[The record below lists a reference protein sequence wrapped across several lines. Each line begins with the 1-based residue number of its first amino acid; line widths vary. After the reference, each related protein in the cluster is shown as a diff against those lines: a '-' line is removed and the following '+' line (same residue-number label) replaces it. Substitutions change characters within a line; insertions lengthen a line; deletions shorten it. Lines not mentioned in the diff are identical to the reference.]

1 MPSPSRSYVL
11 DRWLDGLLDLPEAVL
26 LRTSGL
32 AYRSSSLV
40 RRKAELLARRV
51 LHRLRHQARRPAQAS
66 RPPLALATP
75 SAVPVPDRGDR
86 FVLYR
91 IVGNDLYPRHDAG
104 QSLANLQF
112 ILEHEPELQGCEKR
126 WLLNRVRDPAKV
138 ELLITL
144 LDRHGYGYDLIPFE
158 PEAFAAVPWDWGV
171 LPTRDFL
178 GSAAYRQLLRHQ
190 RESYQLALFR
200 HKNNYLMHNNGAR
213 NRALELGR
221 QRADWVLPWDGNCY
235 LTAAAW
241 AELRAAV
248 LAQPACD
255 YFWSPMQRI
264 SDNRDLL
271 DGSFRA
277 DPRDEPQLLFHA
289 QAAEAFNPEFPY
301 GRRPKVELFWRLGLP
316 GLWDQWL
323 DEPWD
328 QPRRPKLT
336 PQPACPRAGWV
347 ARLHS
352 GVVDQGC
359 GAAVLSQQSRYS
371 ARNLAIKASINQAAL
386 AGRPVPRGGSLLG
399 EGMPAKPLL
408 QRQALAARQQLLG
421 WWAWYMGPASRP
433 PQLGGAALLAQLHL
447 VSLAS
452 ACDLIDPSV
461 DADTLAAMASTL
473 FGAGPQQLRPGI
485 RLLRRRRRDGQLLAG
500 DLCPRGGLQLAY
512 LQDQLAGL
520 DALGRLPGWIQ
531 SWQPQFQQW
540 MAAFAATLTP
550 DRHLWQLGWPDRL
563 LPVRYDLMLAL
574 VSHHGADPTQP
585 VDALLRAISRL
596 RLIQPGLLPMSQA
609 AEARGLLRLV
619 VHLSE
624 RLGVLDPAL
633 ASELE
638 ALTLGLGTAELG
650 PQARLSLPPHWWW
663 PSDQEPTR

>member
-1 MPSPSRSYVL
+1 
-11 DRWLDGLLDLPEAVL
+11 
-26 LRTSGL
+26 
-32 AYRSSSLV
+32 
-40 RRKAELLARRV
+40 
-51 LHRLRHQARRPAQAS
+51 
-66 RPPLALATP
+66 
-75 SAVPVPDRGDR
+75 
-86 FVLYR
+86 
-91 IVGNDLYPRHDAG
+91 VG
-104 QSLANLQF
+104 
-112 ILEHEPELQGCEKR
+112 
-126 WLLNRVRDPAKV
+126 
-138 ELLITL
+138 
-144 LDRHGYGYDLIPFE
+144 
-158 PEAFAAVPWDWGV
+158 
-171 LPTRDFL
+171 
-178 GSAAYRQLLRHQ
+178 YRQLLRHQ

-200 HKNNYLMHNNGAR
+200 QKNNYLMHNNGAR

-241 AELRAAV
+241 TELRAAV
-248 LAQPACD
+248 LDQPACD

-264 SDNRDLL
+264 TDNRDLL

-301 GRRPKVELFWRLGLP
+301 GRRPKVELFWRLGLQ

-328 QPRRPKLT
+328 QPRRPTLT

-352 GVVDQGC
+352 GVADQGC

-386 AGRPVPRGGSLLG
+386 ACRPVPKGRSLLG
-399 EGMPAKPLL
+399 EALPARTLL
-408 QRQALAARQQLLG
+408 QPQAQVARQQLLG
-421 WWAWYMGPASRP
+421 WWAWCMGRAPQP
-433 PQLGGAALLAQLHL
+433 PQLEGAELLAQLNL
-447 VSLAS
+447 VTLAS
-452 ACDLIDPSV
+452 AWEPIDSLV
-461 DADTLAAMASTL
+461 ETNTLAEMASTL
-473 FGAGPQQLRPGI
+473 FGAGPQQLVPGI
-485 RLLRRRRRDGQLLAG
+485 RLLRRRRRHGHLLAG
-500 DLCPRGGLQLAY
+500 DLCPRSGLQLAY
-512 LQDQLAGL
+512 LQDQLARL
-520 DALGRLPGWIQ
+520 DALGRLPGWVQ

-540 MAAFAATLTP
+540 MAAFAGTLTA

-574 VSHHGADPTQP
+574 VSHHGAHPTQP

-596 RLIQPGLLPMSQA
+596 RLIRRGMVPSAQVP
-609 AEARGLLRLV
+609 EARGLLRLV
-619 VHLSE
+619 VQLSD

-650 PQARLSLPPHWWW
+650 EGQARLSLPPHWWL
-663 PSDQEPTR
+663 PSDQDPTR

>member
-1 MPSPSRSYVL
+1 MPSPSRRYVL

-51 LHRLRHQARRPAQAS
+51 LHRLQHQARRPAEAL
-66 RPPLALATP
+66 PMPLALATP
-75 SAVPVPDRGDR
+75 LAPVAGRGDR

-104 QSLANLQF
+104 QSLANLRF
-112 ILEHEPELQGCEKR
+112 ILEHEPALEGCEKR
-126 WLLNRVRDPAKV
+126 WLLNRVRDPAKL
-138 ELLITL
+138 ELLTTL

-178 GSAAYRQLLRHQ
+178 GSVGYRQLLRHQ

-200 HKNNYLMHNNGAR
+200 QKNNYLMHNNGAR

-248 LAQPACD
+248 LDQPACD

-328 QPRRPKLT
+328 QPRRPTLKPL
-336 PQPACPRAGWV
+336 PACPRAGWV

-386 AGRPVPRGGSLLG
+386 ACRPVASGGSLLG
-399 EGMPAKPLL
+399 EVVPARPLL
-408 QRQALAARQQLLG
+408 QQQAQGALQQLLG
-421 WWAWYMGPASRP
+421 WWGWCMGPAARP
-433 PQLGGAALLAQLHL
+433 PQLGGAELLAQLHL

-452 ACDLIDPSV
+452 ASDLIDPLV
-461 DADTLAAMASTL
+461 HTDTLAAMARTL
-473 FGAGPQQLRPGI
+473 FGAGPQQLVPGI
-485 RLLRRRRRDGQLLAG
+485 RLLRRRRRHGQLLAG
-500 DLCPRGGLQLAY
+500 DLCPHSGLQLAY

-520 DALGRLPGWIQ
+520 DAVGRIPDWVL

-540 MAAFAATLTP
+540 MALFADTLTP
-550 DRHLWQLGWPDRL
+550 DRHLWQLGPADPL

-574 VSHHGADPTQP
+574 VSHHGAHPTQP

-596 RLIQPGLLPMSQA
+596 RLIRRGLLPWAQA

-619 VHLSE
+619 AHLAD

-638 ALTLGLGTAELG
+638 ALTLELGTAALG
-650 PQARLSLPPHWWW
+650 PQARLSLPPHWWLL
-663 PSDQEPTR
+663 SDQEPTR